1 MKGKAGTGVG
11 SYGAIGRAC
20 GAGRAMGLLY
30 STLVHTWLNCSCVP
44 TVNDYR
50 THWTL
55 RSAYIDM
62 GLVEVGSRWTDGVRC
77 AEGKGAEGTSHG
89 AGIGDWLSQCSNRH
103 LATSYTL
110 RSLAHLSE

>member
-30 STLVHTWLNCSCVP
+30 STGSPTWLNCSCVP

-62 GLVEVGSRWTDGVRC
+62 GLVEVGIIDGQMESG
-77 AEGKGAEGTSHG
+77 APKGKVPQAS
-89 AGIGDWLSQCSNRH
+89 
-103 LATSYTL
+103 
-110 RSLAHLSE
+110 